1 MKFPTAID
9 ISTVISIQSIWQA
22 EQLQGFGYTRI
33 FVWTKLLAKISGNSE
48 ISEISENFEIS
59 TKNISEN
66 AVVEDKGVPN
76 VPKVADAVPE
86 AIGSTIVP
94 ISTST
99 SSKNSDKS
107 ENSVISGNFEIS
119 TKNISENVVEEVK
132 GVPNVSKVAEAVP
145 EAIGS
150 IIVPISTSTS
160 SKNSDKSENSVISG
174 NSKNSTE
181 NVSQKT
187 SNVGG
192 NEVTADLESAVASAS
207 TGNTSVPVKPTR
219 VPLWRQIK

>member
-1 MKFPTAID
+1 M
-9 ISTVISIQSIWQA
+9 ISIQSIRQSSYKVLVTL
-22 EQLQGFGYTRI
+22 EFL
-33 FVWTKLLAKISGNSE
+33 SGQNFWLKFPEISE

-86 AIGSTIVP
+86 AIGST
-94 ISTST
+94 
-99 SSKNSDKS
+99 
-107 ENSVISGNFEIS
+107 
-119 TKNISENVVEEVK
+119 
-132 GVPNVSKVAEAVP
+132 
-145 EAIGS
+145 
-150 IIVPISTSTS
+150 IVPISTSTS